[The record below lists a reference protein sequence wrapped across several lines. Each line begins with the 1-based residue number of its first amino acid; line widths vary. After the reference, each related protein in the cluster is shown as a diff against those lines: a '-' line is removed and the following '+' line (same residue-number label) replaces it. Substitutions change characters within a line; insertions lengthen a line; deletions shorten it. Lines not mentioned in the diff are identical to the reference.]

1 MPRLRTALLAAAL
14 AAIAAIAAPAAATDS
29 LESDLVAMERA
40 SWIAW
45 KGHDAKFFADFLS
58 EDHVEVHGYGVTSKA
73 EVVAG
78 VGGTA
83 CTVES
88 YALNQ
93 FRFRRVSSNAALLVY
108 RAEQTTTCGG
118 NPVPSPVWATSV
130 YAKRNGRW
138 VNVLYQQ
145 TPLPKKPQ

>member
-1 MPRLRTALLAAAL
+1 MPRVRTALLAAAL
-14 AAIAAIAAPAAATDS
+14 AAITTIAGPAAATDS
-29 LESDLVAMERA
+29 LESDLVAMEKA

-45 KGHDAKFFADFLS
+45 KSHDAKFFADFLS
-58 EDHVEVHGYGVTSKA
+58 EDHVEVHGYGVTGKT
-73 EVVAG
+73 EVIAG

-83 CTVES
+83 CVVES
-88 YALNQ
+88 YALQQ
-93 FRFRRVSSNAALLVY
+93 FRFRRISPEAALLVY
-108 RAEQTTTCGG
+108 RAEQKTTCGG

-145 TPLPKKPQ
+145 TPLPQKPH